1 MRTCHG
7 KSCGGFF
14 TTISSKYR
22 LGFFTHP
29 SVSHQYILSLLGSI
43 VPNCEQCWEYTQP
56 QSTLRDHLALPA
68 CQNTS
73 QEVKLLSQ
81 KKFTHCGSDSCQEGS
96 HENCLAQTLRLD
108 NPFCRRSV
116 QSDDIFGGPVNSITG
131 SLIITD
137 KRGSRSAKTD
147 HLRFST
153 ERATR
158 VLHLVGSCF
167 WMPMRE
173 TFQDKQLIFSPFER
187 IDKAPLVVKITVGLR
202 VLGIEAALSQA
213 MPFRLVLTHHSST
226 GLTTYCPDPPFQK
239 QLSKYDPVFK
249 PPFTFLSYFKCQ
261 AIIETASLSLLT
273 K

>member
-1 MRTCHG
+1 MCPRLATLSSLSSVFLFHLVQVAQGVSVWQHYHHFHHCFFSHGLGCARKYSSGNAQTTHPQMRTCHG

-22 LGFFTHP
+22 LGFFNHP
-29 SVSHQYILSLLGSI
+29 SVGHQYILSLLGSI

-73 QEVKLLSQ
+73 QEVKLLSK

-116 QSDDIFGGPVNSITG
+116 RSDDIFGGPVNSITG

-158 VLHLVGSCF
+158 VLHL
-167 WMPMRE
+167 
-173 TFQDKQLIFSPFER
+173 
-187 IDKAPLVVKITVGLR
+187 
-202 VLGIEAALSQA
+202 
-213 MPFRLVLTHHSST
+213 LVLACECQWERHSRTNSWYSRP
-226 GLTTYCPDPPFQK
+226 LR
-239 QLSKYDPVFK
+239 
-249 PPFTFLSYFKCQ
+249 
-261 AIIETASLSLLT
+261 ELT
-273 K
+273 KHH